1 MRLTRREFLAVGA
14 TLALA
19 ACGGGSEQ
27 PTTEKEEEVAEPETT
42 EQVEGQEEVAQ
53 EEEQAEV
60 EKDFDGTGMTET
72 GDCTFYLTTPG
83 GTSEN
88 GNVPQVVADG
98 YDSMQIGYEIW
109 DGDGTVCTI
118 YVDGMENKRDNAGN
132 VQGSLDLYGDSLAE
146 GVHTV
151 ELVAMEG
158 DEVKI
163 YKSGQYEIVN

>member
-1 MRLTRREFLAVGA
+1 MRLTRREFFAVGA
-14 TLALA
+14 TLMLA

-27 PTTEKEEEVAEPETT
+27 SATEKEESATDSETT
-42 EQVEGQEEVAQ
+42 EQTENQEEA
-53 EEEQAEV
+53 A
-60 EKDFDGTGMTET
+60 KDFDGTGMTEI

-88 GNVPQVVADG
+88 GNVPQVVAGDAVL
-98 YDSMQIGYEIW
+98 MQIGYEIW

-118 YVDGMENKRDNAGN
+118 YVDGMECKKDNAGN
-132 VQGSLDLYGDSLAE
+132 VQSSIDLQGDSLAE

-151 ELVAMEG
+151 ELVAMDG

-163 YKSGQYEIVN
+163 YKSGQYEIVA

>member
-14 TLALA
+14 TMMLA
-19 ACGGGSEQ
+19 ACGGESEQ
-27 PTTEKEEEVAEPETT
+27 GATEKEEAVVEPEET
-42 EQVEGQEEVAQ
+42 
-53 EEEQAEV
+53 EQAENQ
-60 EKDFDGTGMTET
+60 EEAAKDFDGSGLTET

-88 GNVPQVVADG
+88 GNVPQVVAGDAAF
-98 YDSMQIGYEIW
+98 MQIGYEIW

-118 YVDGMENKRDNAGN
+118 YVDGMEYAKDNAGN
-132 VQGSLDLYGDSLAE
+132 VQSSINLQGESLAE

-151 ELVAMEG
+151 ELVALDG

-163 YKSGQYEIVN
+163 YKSGQYEIVA

>member
-1 MRLTRREFLAVGA
+1 MRLTRREFLAAGA
-14 TLALA
+14 ALTLA

-27 PTTEKEEEVAEPETT
+27 PVTDEAVTEPETA
-42 EQVEGQEEVAQ
+42 EQEEPQQEEAVQ
-53 EEEQAEV
+53 EEEQAEPV

-72 GDCTFYLTTPG
+72 GDCTFYLATPG

-118 YVDGMENKRDNAGN
+118 YVDGMENKKDNAGN
-132 VQGSLDLYGDSLAE
+132 VQSSIDLSGDALAE

-163 YKSGQYEIVN
+163 YKSGQYEIVY